1 MVVPQWRALVVMR
14 QEDMAEVLNLT
25 MPIAVVAG
33 VVLSFELFAI
43 FLSRIG

>member
-1 MVVPQWRALVVMR
+1 MR